1 LVTSAILH
9 PVELRVGDG
18 EVDED
23 LEEGGVAVESQD
35 EVEVVDAAEDVE
47 EVEDT
52 GDLVL
57 KSAWT

>member
-1 LVTSAILH
+1 
-9 PVELRVGDG
+9 
-18 EVDED
+18 
-23 LEEGGVAVESQD
+23 VAVESQD

-47 EVEDT
+47 EVEDA